1 VRISLSLVLAQAIA
15 TAGLSTQTST
25 SLPAAGP
32 TFDVVSIKRNTSG
45 ALSGAPPI
53 VRPDG
58 GFRLFNVP
66 VATLIS
72 RAYPPS
78 VPIELVGLPEWAR
91 TERYDFSAT
100 STLTKATPED
110 QVAMMRAL
118 LADRFK
124 LAAHVEIR
132 DQDVY
137 VLQLARSDAQLGSGI
152 SPSQVDCAAFQAARA
167 GTTNPVS
174 PARPDFTVAP
184 PPCTVRTVADAIRNG
199 DRSGDP
205 RSLMGGLLEAETTMD
220 MLAQALRPYAGRMV
234 VNRTGLSG
242 AYHMRMSFDMRFGN
256 SGPGLA
262 PVPDAPPSVFTAL
275 REQLGLKLEPAKV
288 ARETVIIDHLEH
300 PTED

>member
-1 VRISLSLVLAQAIA
+1 MRISLSLVLAQAIA

-100 STLTKATPED
+100 STLPSPFQSMDSGVEASKPAASACTKYWPGAT
-110 QVAMMRAL
+110 
-118 LADRFK
+118 
-124 LAAHVEIR
+124 AATRET
-132 DQDVY
+132 
-137 VLQLARSDAQLGSGI
+137 S
-152 SPSQVDCAAFQAARA
+152 
-167 GTTNPVS
+167 
-174 PARPDFTVAP
+174 
-184 PPCTVRTVADAIRNG
+184 
-199 DRSGDP
+199 
-205 RSLMGGLLEAETTMD
+205 GGLTVST
-220 MLAQALRPYAGRMV
+220 RR
-234 VNRTGLSG
+234 
-242 AYHMRMSFDMRFGN
+242 
-256 SGPGLA
+256 
-262 PVPDAPPSVFTAL
+262 
-275 REQLGLKLEPAKV
+275 LGLE
-288 ARETVIIDHLEH
+288 R
-300 PTED
+300 TELR